1 MTPTPHD
8 ALVRSILGQP
18 GYAADELRALLPSEV
33 VAELCLETLAPVDG
47 AFIDA
52 ALDESNADLL
62 FTVALR
68 RSEGR
73 RAYVLIEHQSTFDP
87 RMARRLLRYQDR
99 IWERHAADHPRDEAD
114 PPILVV
120 LLHHGPRPWPGA
132 PRFGEAFR
140 LDEETRRAFGA
151 RLLEF
156 EFSLDD
162 LAAQSDE
169 QLLARDCSAV
179 VKLMLL
185 ALRNSR
191 SHPRLHE
198 FVAGAIALHRDE
210 LLRPEAE
217 PALQRLV
224 RYVLEVDP
232 SPQTTIRTALEAA
245 SRPAARSS
253 NMPTAAEVLQ
263 AEALQEAL
271 LVQLKV
277 KFGDVDVATRARV
290 ESADKGQL
298 LLWMQCLLNAP
309 TLRWLFEGRP

>member
-18 GYAADELRALLPSEV
+18 GYAADELRSTLPPEV
-33 VAELCLETLAPVDG
+33 VAELCLDTLAPVDG

-52 ALDESNADLL
+52 ALDASHADLL

-87 RMARRLLRYQDR
+87 TMARRLLRYQER
-99 IWERHAADHPRDEAD
+99 IWERHEADFPRDEAE

-120 LLHHGPRPWPGA
+120 LLHHGPRPWPVA
-132 PRFGEAFR
+132 PRFGERFR
-140 LDEETRRAFGA
+140 LDDAARSAFGA

-162 LAAQSDE
+162 VAEQSDE

-191 SHPRLHE
+191 SHLRLHE
-198 FVAGAIALHRDE
+198 LIAGAFAAHRDE

-224 RYVLEVDP
+224 RYVLEVDRAP
-232 SPQTTIRTALEAA
+232 GATIRTALEAA
-245 SRPAARSS
+245 LRPDARSS
-253 NMPTAAEVLQ
+253 VMPTAAEVLQ
-263 AEALQEAL
+263 AEALQEGL
-271 LVQLKV
+271 LAQLKE
-277 KFGDVDVATRARV
+277 KFGAVDAATCARI

-298 LLWMQCLLNAP
+298 LLWMRRLVNAP
-309 TLRWLFEGRP
+309 TLRWLFEG